1 MVGFL
6 IRFDGFIFCLYLL
19 NLGGVVVV
27 GVWGFVFKYL

>member
-27 GVWGFVFKYL
+27 VVGVCI